1 MSVVMSVKHDVTWD
15 DGQVAPIQ
23 PLRLAVS
30 VVAVNSLHHGFTVAS
45 LGSLLGATYP
55 LAKHAVCDFAQQRT
69 RLCRSPE
76 FENPLPSPIDPAL
89 GQSPITMVAN
99 IGDTR
104 TTHCTSLPHVTLSC
118 VQLSDVHAQHELGL
132 ACCSTRATAC
142 TLAMVTLA
150 CPASLVGAMS
160 TRLL

>member
-1 MSVVMSVKHDVTWD
+1 M
-15 DGQVAPIQ
+15 GRRQVAPIQ

-30 VVAVNSLHHGFTVAS
+30 VAAVNSLHHGFTVAS
-45 LGSLLGATYP
+45 LGSSLGATYL
-55 LAKHAVCDFAQQRT
+55 LAKHAVCDFARQRT

-89 GQSPITMVAN
+89 EQSPITMVAN

-118 VQLSDVHAQHELGL
+118 VRLSDMHAQHELGL

-150 CPASLVGAMS
+150 YPASLVGAMS